1 MMETDTGIRSDGLR
15 LLFQHLGDVDAERFL
30 AMVNRERFDYT
41 QWRSQQWS
49 TKPVASLA
57 AKARAFRQKRGGKR
71 ENLNNA

>member
-1 MMETDTGIRSDGLR
+1 MKTDTEIRSDGLR

-49 TKPVASLA
+49 TDSVAALA
-57 AKARAFRQKRGGKR
+57 AKARALRQSEG
-71 ENLNNA
+71 